1 MADAVFM
8 CKKMHIDFCIM
19 LLETGMQTVRAYV
32 TGVILREFFKH
43 AIIISREQIGAFM
56 TFAVDF
62 DGTLSFGKYPDA
74 GPANEGLID
83 FLIARKSRGD
93 RLILW
98 TCREGEAL
106 RIAVDFCQDRGLEFD
121 AINDNLPEAVV
132 KYGVNSR
139 KVSCDFYIDDR
150 AMAGN
155 IYKLLETME

>member
-1 MADAVFM
+1 
-8 CKKMHIDFCIM
+8 
-19 LLETGMQTVRAYV
+19 
-32 TGVILREFFKH
+32 
-43 AIIISREQIGAFM
+43 M

-62 DGTLSFGKYPDA
+62 DGTLSFGRYPDT

-106 RIAVDFCQDRGLEFD
+106 RIAVDFCQAFGLEFD

-139 KVSCDFYIDDR
+139 KVSCDFYIDDKSI
-150 AMAGN
+150 AGN
-155 IYKLLETME
+155 TYKLLEGVL

>member
-1 MADAVFM
+1 
-8 CKKMHIDFCIM
+8 M

-106 RIAVDFCQDRGLEFD
+106 RIAVDFCQNRGLEFD
-121 AINDNLPEAVV
+121 AINDNLPETVV
-132 KYGVNSR
+132 KYGFNSR
-139 KVSCDFYIDDR
+139 KVSCDFYIDDKSI
-150 AMAGN
+150 AGN
-155 IYKLLETME
+155 TYKLLEGVL